1 MVPQRRRQKGRDH
14 AGRRE
19 TLGRSIEGEEVSPE
33 SEGEKVTQSRWKSW
47 VVWMT
52 VASQLVA
59 ILIALEVISVSQQ
72 DVINKVVAAVL
83 QLLVT
88 FGILNNPTDKANF

>member
-1 MVPQRRRQKGRDH
+1 
-14 AGRRE
+14 
-19 TLGRSIEGEEVSPE
+19 
-33 SEGEKVTQSRWKSW
+33 
-47 VVWMT
+47 MT

-72 DVINKVVAAVL
+72 EVINKVVAAVL
-83 QLLVT
+83 QLMVT

>member
-1 MVPQRRRQKGRDH
+1 
-14 AGRRE
+14 
-19 TLGRSIEGEEVSPE
+19 
-33 SEGEKVTQSRWKSW
+33 
-47 VVWMT
+47 MT